1 MSEPEVFVIKATGEE
16 LASNDSYQMVNLLRR
31 LDVNEQTPDPTS
43 DTGSIDAELSALT
56 ALATGPR
63 ESKPRELKSR
73 ELRSQAP
80 AQEPL
85 LNSAAI
91 QSPNLAPELAGSVAA
106 AKETTSPM
114 SREAP
119 RVEAAKADP
128 PRPVGKIVTMSP
140 SRDDPCD
147 DAYDEAFEGS
157 WSGETDEAELDQD
170 VQTSSSSSKRRLTA
184 LAALIALAV
193 VSGAVGALATL
204 RVGHRLAQSSDG
216 GDQTR
221 TASVDNQAIEES
233 IARIEANLASL
244 KQLNTTESAKINDRI
259 DKVEKAQAEPAAK
272 LAQLSETVERL
283 RAAPAAFAS
292 TAMPKETAK
301 EAARETVKETAK
313 ETSAATPPAPAAV
326 ASIAAPRETTGSI
339 EPPVATPKPRPKLEA
354 KPDPKPEAAARLP
367 TLEGWVLRDVT
378 NDGAVIEGRQGLFE
392 VLAGDAMPGLGR
404 IEAIKRQDGRWV
416 VVTTKGLI
424 VAR

>member
-1 MSEPEVFVIKATGEE
+1 MSEPEVFVIKATGKGF
-16 LASNDSYQMVNLLRR
+16 ASNESHQMVNLLRR

-43 DTGSIDAELSALT
+43 DAGSIDTELSALT
-56 ALATGPR
+56 ALATSPR

-73 ELRSQAP
+73 ELRPQAP
-80 AQEPL
+80 APQEPL
-85 LNSAAI
+85 LNSATI

-106 AKETTSPM
+106 AKEATKPV

-119 RVEAAKADP
+119 RVEGVKADA
-128 PRPVGKIVTMSP
+128 PRPIGKIATMSP

-147 DAYDEAFEGS
+147 DSYDDSFEGS
-157 WSGETDEAELDQD
+157 WSGETEEGEPDQD
-170 VQTSSSSSKRRLTA
+170 VQASSSSSKRRLTA
-184 LAALIALAV
+184 LAALIVLAV
-193 VSGAVGALATL
+193 VSGAVGAVATL

-216 GDQTR
+216 SDQTR

-244 KQLNTTESAKINDRI
+244 KQLNTAESAKINDRI
-259 DKVEKAQAEPAAK
+259 DKVEKVQAEPAAK

-283 RAAPAAFAS
+283 RAAPAAFA
-292 TAMPKETAK
+292 AMPKET
-301 EAARETVKETAK
+301 VKETTK
-313 ETSAATPPAPAAV
+313 ETSAATPPAAAPAAV
-326 ASIAAPRETTGSI
+326 ASIAAPKEITGSI
-339 EPPVATPKPRPKLEA
+339 QPPPVAAPKPRPKLEA

>member
-16 LASNDSYQMVNLLRR
+16 FASNENYQMVNLLRR
-31 LDVNEQTPDPTS
+31 LDVNEKTPDPTS
-43 DTGSIDAELSALT
+43 DAGSIDTELSALT
-56 ALATGPR
+56 ALATSPR
-63 ESKPRELKSR
+63 ELKPREPKSR

-80 AQEPL
+80 AAQEPL
-85 LNSAAI
+85 LNSATI
-91 QSPNLAPELAGSVAA
+91 QSPKLAPELAGSVAA
-106 AKETTSPM
+106 ATEATKSI

-119 RVEAAKADP
+119 RGEAVKTDA
-128 PRPVGKIVTMSP
+128 PRPTGKIATMSP

-157 WSGETDEAELDQD
+157 WSGETEEEEPDQD
-170 VQTSSSSSKRRLTA
+170 VEASSSSSKRRLMA
-184 LAALIALAV
+184 FAALIVLAI

-204 RVGHRLAQSSDG
+204 RVGHRLAQSDS

-292 TAMPKETAK
+292 TAMPKETA
-301 EAARETVKETAK
+301 RETVKETAK

-339 EPPVATPKPRPKLEA
+339 EPPVATPKPRPKLEP
-354 KPDPKPEAAARLP
+354 KPDPKPEAATRLP

>member
-1 MSEPEVFVIKATGEE
+1 
-16 LASNDSYQMVNLLRR
+16 
-31 LDVNEQTPDPTS
+31 
-43 DTGSIDAELSALT
+43 
-56 ALATGPR
+56 
-63 ESKPRELKSR
+63 
-73 ELRSQAP
+73 
-80 AQEPL
+80 
-85 LNSAAI
+85 
-91 QSPNLAPELAGSVAA
+91 
-106 AKETTSPM
+106 
-114 SREAP
+114 
-119 RVEAAKADP
+119 
-128 PRPVGKIVTMSP
+128 MSP

-157 WSGETDEAELDQD
+157 WSGETEEEEPDQD
-170 VQTSSSSSKRRLTA
+170 VEASSSSSKRRLMA
-184 LAALIALAV
+184 FAALIVLAI

-204 RVGHRLAQSSDG
+204 RVGHRLAQSDG

-292 TAMPKETAK
+292 TAMPKET
-301 EAARETVKETAK
+301 VKETAK

-354 KPDPKPEAAARLP
+354 KPDPKPEAATRLP